1 MKILLDTHTF
11 IWFVTDSSRL
21 STTAKAL
28 IEDEYNEK
36 LLSIASIWEMG
47 IKHSIGKLTFELPF
61 MTFIESQLQQNSME
75 ILNIRIE
82 HLDVVANLPLHHR
95 DPFDRLIIS
104 QAIVEQLPIVGV
116 DKAFDSYAVRR
127 LW

>member
-1 MKILLDTHTF
+1 MRILLDTHTF

-21 STTAKAL
+21 SSTAKAL

-61 MTFIESQLQQNSME
+61 MTFVTSQLQQNSME

-104 QAIVEQLPIVGV
+104 QAMVEQLPIVGV

>member
-1 MKILLDTHTF
+1 MG
-11 IWFVTDSSRL
+11 VT
-21 STTAKAL
+21 
-28 IEDEYNEK
+28 
-36 LLSIASIWEMG
+36 
-47 IKHSIGKLTFELPF
+47 
-61 MTFIESQLQQNSME
+61 SQIQQNSME

-82 HLDVVANLPLHHR
+82 HLDIVANLPLHHR

-104 QAIVEQLPIVGV
+104 QAMVEQLPIVGV

>member
-1 MKILLDTHTF
+1 MRFLIDTHTF
-11 IWFVTDSSRL
+11 IWYVTNNPKLSSV
-21 STTAKAL
+21 AQKL
-28 IEDEYNEK
+28 IDDGNNDV
-36 LLSIASIWEMG
+36 LLSISSIWEMG

-61 MTFIESQLQQNSME
+61 MAFVTSQMQQNSME

-95 DPFDRLIIS
+95 DLFDRLIIS
-104 QAIVEQLPIVGV
+104 QAMVEQLPIVGV